1 MFSLLSTLTL
11 LIACGEKEPTA
22 DTGSILEDT
31 GSEVE
36 DTGAEDTDTQDTED
50 TNDTQDTQDTD
61 TQDTSDT
68 DDTQDTDTQDTDT
81 QDNQSDVTDYGA
93 LGPYTYST
101 STGTDNGGSCSLP
114 YSLMTPDGVT
124 DPQLV
129 VLGHGFMRSADN
141 MVGWAQHFA
150 SWGFEVAVP
159 SLCHSSI
166 FDVNHAENGL
176 DMVALA
182 TALGGNAIFS
192 GYSAGGLSAVVA
204 AASSSDAVGL
214 LGLDAT
220 DGGFNDN
227 SLYASGL
234 TIPVMGIAGE
244 PSLCNSENNGVD
256 LYQNAASSLMV
267 RVTEADHC
275 DFEAPTD
282 MGCEALCQGTNN
294 QFSNEEINNSI
305 LSLST
310 AALFWISTQDP
321 AAAEWWTSGGEAYD
335 SLLSSGR
342 IQGL

>member
-1 MFSLLSTLTL
+1 MLSLLSTLSL
-11 LIACGEKEPTA
+11 LIACGEKEPLT
-22 DTGSILEDT
+22 DTGAIVEDT

-36 DTGAEDTDTQDTED
+36 DTGAEDTDNTDTED
-50 TNDTQDTQDTD
+50 TSDTQDTTDTSDTTDTD
-61 TQDTSDT
+61 TQDD
-68 DDTQDTDTQDTDT
+68 QGQI
-81 QDNQSDVTDYGA
+81 TDYG
-93 LGPYTYST
+93 LIGPYTYTT
-101 STGTDNGGSCSLP
+101 STGTDNSGSCSLA
-114 YSLMTPDGVT
+114 YSLMTPDGIS

-129 VLGHGFMRSADN
+129 ILGHGFMRSADN

-150 SWGFEVAVP
+150 SWGFKVAVP

-182 TALGGNAIFS
+182 TTLGGNAIFS

-204 AASSSDAVGL
+204 AASSPDAVGL

-227 SLYASGL
+227 SVYASGL
-234 TIPVMGIAGE
+234 TIPVMGLAGE

-256 LYQNAASSLMV
+256 LYKNASGSMML

-294 QFSNEEINNSI
+294 QFSNEEINSSI

-321 AAAEWWTSGGEAYD
+321 EAAKWWTSGGEAYD
-335 SLLSSGR
+335 SLISSGQ